1 MSDHAGPTLR
11 SEALTP
17 VSTPLPVMLTG
28 LLGLLVAI
36 GIGRFALTPQLPL
49 MIQAGHV
56 TLTGASLVAAANYLG
71 YLAGAFDAMRARRAV
86 VARLRTGLWLCVLC
100 PLLTAFAEGPLL
112 HSLLRF
118 VAGVAS
124 AWVLI
129 LLTSWTQQR
138 LVVQGHPRAAAAI
151 FTGPALGIVLVG
163 LVAFALGRAGTG
175 PASGWTVYGA
185 LALAMALWMQRRLP
199 RELPSRA
206 DGVTEALPR
215 SGALDRLVLG
225 YGLAGFGYIL
235 PATFLAQLARGLFP
249 DGALADLFWP
259 LFGLAALAGVL
270 ASVRRAHGGST
281 AQRLSRLLWVQ
292 AAGVLACVALPGGW
306 GLGIGAV
313 LVGVTFM
320 AIVQSAMQAGR
331 ELEPRHPQQ
340 VAGLLTTSYA
350 VGQFAGPLLA
360 AASTHVQGTLAPALL
375 VAAAGL
381 ALAALLVR
389 PRRG

>member
-1 MSDHAGPTLR
+1 MTG
-11 SEALTP
+11 TP
-17 VSTPLPVMLTG
+17 SPLKVMLTG

-49 MIQAGHV
+49 MIQAGQV

-71 YLAGAFDAMRARRAV
+71 YLAGAFDAMHARRGV
-86 VARLRTGLWLCVLC
+86 VARLQGGLWLCVLC
-100 PLLTAFAEGPLL
+100 PLLTALADGPLL
-112 HSLLRF
+112 HCLLRF

-129 LLTSWTQQR
+129 LLTSWTQQQ
-138 LVVQGHPRAAAAI
+138 LVVQGHARAAAAI

-163 LVAFALGRAGTG
+163 SVALALGHAGSE
-175 PASGWTVYGA
+175 PSRGWLAYGG
-185 LALAMALWMQRRLP
+185 LALAMALWMQRQLP
-199 RELPSRA
+199 RTLPARA
-206 DGVTEALPR
+206 AGAAETLPR
-215 SGALDRLVLG
+215 SAALDRLVAG
-225 YGLAGFGYIL
+225 YCLAGFGYIL
-235 PATFLAQLARGLFP
+235 PATFLSQLAHGLFP
-249 DGALADLFWP
+249 AGATADLFWP
-259 LFGLAALAGVL
+259 LFGLAALAGVV
-270 ASVRRAHGGST
+270 ASVRRSHGGDT
-281 AQRLSRLLWVQ
+281 ALRLSRLLWVQ
-292 AAGVLACVALPGGW
+292 AAGVLACVVLPGGW

-350 VGQFAGPLLA
+350 VGQLAGPLLA
-360 AASTHVQGTLAPALL
+360 AASTHLQGTLSPALL

-381 ALAALLVR
+381 AVAAVLVR
-389 PRRG
+389 PRQVSARRRAGG